1 MACHTRESNLSDF
14 SSHENY
20 SYPLALPKFGKLN
33 HINKSDAISILEKIE
48 ASQHNVPE
56 FDVLIFDGAAVVQ
69 IISPNLATIL
79 QK

>member
-33 HINKSDAISILEKIE
+33 HINKSDTVSILEKLE
-48 ASQHNVPE
+48 PSQQNVSE
-56 FDVLIFDGAAVVQ
+56 FDAIIFDGTAIVQ
-69 IISPNLATIL
+69 IISPKLAAIL